1 MPAASSLVIG
11 TREPGCASALTLSQ
25 LDELLMSTSGG
36 GQVEGGRIFVIAR
49 NANAM
54 LLGGIVVTTMVILG
68 ATLGLG
74 TLGSKGLR
82 DMEAFDDGDTH
93 DPTPQLRAEVERL
106 EAIVR

>member
-1 MPAASSLVIG
+1 MSLPPPKPAASSAVIG
-11 TREPGCASALTLSQ
+11 NREPGFASALTLAPAGAS
-25 LDELLMSTSGG
+25 
-36 GQVEGGRIFVIAR
+36 GGRILIFILAR

>member
-1 MPAASSLVIG
+1 MCVGYRIASS
-11 TREPGCASALTLSQ
+11 
-25 LDELLMSTSGG
+25 
-36 GQVEGGRIFVIAR
+36 QVIFVLAR

>member
-1 MPAASSLVIG
+1 
-11 TREPGCASALTLSQ
+11 
-25 LDELLMSTSGG
+25 
-36 GQVEGGRIFVIAR
+36 
-49 NANAM
+49 
-54 LLGGIVVTTMVILG
+54 MVILG